1 MKIHILAGAMCATI
15 ALPANASDWQLLDSD
30 QTGTAVYIDA
40 ASTVYYGT
48 KAKAWSMYNLP
59 NGQVVAGT
67 YPPKTARSLKILNV
81 YDCAQRT
88 SAIAQSVILDGENGY
103 GNVITSNV
111 IPPSR
116 MEFADPVPDSLGA
129 TVMAR
134 VCARQP
140 KPKKPNM

>member
-1 MKIHILAGAMCATI
+1 MKIQMLAGLIGAVI
-15 ALPANASDWQLLDSD
+15 SLQANASEWQLLDSD
-30 QTGTAVYIDA
+30 QTGTAVYLDA
-40 ASTVYYGT
+40 SSIVYSGA
-48 KAKAWSMYNLP
+48 KAKAWAMYNLP

-67 YPPKTARSLKILNV
+67 YPPKTAQSLKVLNV

-88 SAIAQSVILDGENGY
+88 SAIAQSVILDGQNGY

-116 MEFADPVPDSLGA
+116 MEFAEAVPDSLGA

>member
-1 MKIHILAGAMCATI
+1 MKIHRLAGVICVAI

-40 ASTVYYGT
+40 SSIVYYGT
-48 KAKAWSMYNLP
+48 KAKAWAMYNLP

-67 YPPKTARSLKILNV
+67 YPPKTAQSLKILNV

-88 SAIAQSVILDGENGY
+88 SAIAQSVILDGQNGH

-116 MEFADPVPDSLGA
+116 MEFADAVPDSLGA

-134 VCARQP
+134 VCARRP
-140 KPKKPNM
+140 EPKKPNM